1 MPNFEEIWPSGKS
14 KDKYKRGH
22 IPMDYYTDAMEN
34 GPKLSGM
41 ASVLYLRA
49 GQAQKVNG

>member
-1 MPNFEEIWPSGKS
+1 MPHFEEIWPSGKT

-41 ASVLYLRA
+41 SIC
-49 GQAQKVNG
+49 KVTCENFKKS

>member
-1 MPNFEEIWPSGKS
+1 MPHFEEIWPSGKT

-41 ASVLYLRA
+41 SIC
-49 GQAQKVNG
+49 KVTCENF